1 MKDTRTK
8 ILDTAEKLFANNG
21 VAAVSLR
28 EINAA
33 AGVSPSVLHYHFGGR
48 DELVATMLERRLPAL
63 NAERSKMLEE
73 LQAGARDVT
82 VRELLSVTLLPLV
95 RLIQDD
101 GKAGQRFVKVLA
113 RMHLERNA
121 VYQALTMKY
130 YPESRLE
137 VFDEL
142 MKRSPD
148 CSPEIL
154 ETRLAMAIDAM
165 FSTLAAF
172 DMSARIW
179 QTHLAVK
186 PLPIEHAVEV
196 LLDFM
201 CAGILNGSPVAAK
214 KNPEKK

>member
-8 ILDTAEKLFANNG
+8 ILDTAEKLFADNG

-48 DELVATMLERRLPAL
+48 DELIATMLERRLPAL
-63 NAERSKMLEE
+63 NAERSAMLGE
-73 LQAGARDVT
+73 LQGAPREVT
-82 VRELLSVTLLPLV
+82 VRQLLSVTLLPLV
-95 RLIQDD
+95 RLIQDE

-113 RMHLERNA
+113 RLHLERNA

-142 MKRSPD
+142 MTRCPQ
-148 CSPEIL
+148 CTPEIL

-172 DMSARIW
+172 DMAARIW

-186 PLPIEHAVEV
+186 PLPIDQAVEV

-201 CAGILNGSPVAAK
+201 SAGVLNAGV
-214 KNPEKK
+214 EQR

>member
-8 ILDTAEKLFANNG
+8 ILDSAEKLFANNG

-48 DELVATMLERRLPAL
+48 DELIATLLERRLPAL
-63 NAERSKMLEE
+63 NLARSQMLEQ
-73 LQAGARDVT
+73 LQNSGRDVS
-82 VRELLSVTLLPLV
+82 VRELLAVTVVPLV
-95 RLIQDD
+95 QLLQED

-113 RMHLERNA
+113 RLHLERNA

-142 MKRSPD
+142 MQRCPA
-148 CSPEIL
+148 CTPEIL

-165 FSTLAAF
+165 FSTLAAL
-172 DMSARIW
+172 DMAPRIW
-179 QTHLAVK
+179 QTHLAQNA
-186 PLPIEHAVEV
+186 LPVDKTVDV

-201 CAGILNGSPVAAK
+201 CSGVLNSANIRSAP
-214 KNPEKK
+214 P

>member
-48 DELVATMLERRLPAL
+48 DELIATMLERRLPAL
-63 NAERSKMLEE
+63 NTKRSAMLAE
-73 LQAGARDVT
+73 LQDSPREVT
-82 VRELLSVTLLPLV
+82 VRDLLSVTLLPLV
-95 RLIQDD
+95 ELIRDE
-101 GKAGQRFVKVLA
+101 GKSGQRFMKVLA
-113 RMHLERNA
+113 RLHLERNP

-142 MKRSPD
+142 MKRCPD
-148 CSPEIL
+148 CTPEIL
-154 ETRLAMAIDAM
+154 ETRMAMAIDAM

-179 QTHLAVK
+179 QTHLAVN
-186 PLPIEHAVEV
+186 PLPIEKAVEV

-201 CAGILNGSPVAAK
+201 CAGVLNAAIAPSAKRRK
-214 KNPEKK
+214 KS

>member
-1 MKDTRTK
+1 MKDTRSK

-21 VAAVSLR
+21 VASVSLR

-48 DELVATMLERRLPAL
+48 DELIAMLLERRLPAL
-63 NAERSKMLEE
+63 NAARSAMLQE
-73 LQAGARDVT
+73 LQNSGKEVT
-82 VRELLSVTLLPLV
+82 VRQLLAVTVLPLV
-95 RLIQDD
+95 RLLQED

-113 RMHLERNA
+113 RLHLERNA
-121 VYQALTMKY
+121 VYQTLTMKY

-142 MKRSPD
+142 MQRCPN
-148 CSPEIL
+148 CTAEIL

-172 DMSARIW
+172 DMAARIW
-179 QTHLAVK
+179 QTHLAVN
-186 PLPIEHAVEV
+186 PMPINQAVEV

-201 CAGILNGSPVAAK
+201 CAGVLNAGSRTAG
-214 KNPEKK
+214 

>member
-8 ILDTAEKLFANNG
+8 ILDTAEKLFAENG

-48 DELVATMLERRLPAL
+48 DELITSMLERRLPAL
-63 NAERSKMLEE
+63 NAERSAMLEE
-73 LQAGARDVT
+73 LLNSTGEVT
-82 VRELLSVTLLPLV
+82 VRQLLSVTVLPLV
-95 RLIQDD
+95 RLIREH

-113 RMHLERNA
+113 RLHLERNG

-130 YPESRLE
+130 YPETRLE
-137 VFDEL
+137 VFEEL
-142 MKRSPD
+142 LRRSAG
-148 CSPEIL
+148 CAPEII

-172 DMSARIW
+172 DMQARIW
-179 QTHLAVK
+179 QRHLAVN
-186 PLPIEHAVEV
+186 PLPIDEAVEV

-201 CAGILNGSPVAAK
+201 CAGVLNATPTPSQKTRK
-214 KNPEKK
+214 K

>member
-48 DELVATMLERRLPAL
+48 DELISSMLERRLPAL
-63 NAERSKMLEE
+63 NAKRSAMLEA
-73 LQAGARDVT
+73 LQNSGRDVT
-82 VRELLSVTLLPLV
+82 VRDLLSVTLLPLV
-95 RLIQDD
+95 ELIRDD

-113 RMHLERNA
+113 RLHLERNA

-142 MKRSPD
+142 MQRCPD
-148 CSPEIL
+148 CTPEIL

-165 FSTLAAF
+165 FSTLAAL
-172 DMSARIW
+172 DMAARIW
-179 QTHLAVK
+179 QTHLAQQ
-186 PLPIEHAVEV
+186 PLPMETSVEV

-201 CAGILNGSPVAAK
+201 CAGVLNATH
-214 KNPEKK
+214 

>member
-1 MKDTRTK
+1 MKDTRGK

-48 DELVATMLERRLPAL
+48 DELIATMLERRLPAL
-63 NAERSKMLEE
+63 NAKRSAMLEE
-73 LQAGARDVT
+73 LQNSQREVT
-82 VRELLSVTLLPLV
+82 VRDLLSVTLFPLV
-95 RLIQDD
+95 ELILGE

-113 RMHLERNA
+113 RLHLERNT

-142 MKRSPD
+142 MQRCTD
-148 CSPEIL
+148 CTPEIL

-172 DMSARIW
+172 DMAARIW
-179 QTHLAVK
+179 QTHLAVN
-186 PLPIEHAVEV
+186 PLPIEQAVEV

-201 CAGILNGSPVAAK
+201 CAGVLNPVPTPRK
-214 KNPEKK
+214 KR

>member
-1 MKDTRTK
+1 MLATIMKDTRTK

-48 DELVATMLERRLPAL
+48 DELIATMLERRLPAL
-63 NAERSKMLEE
+63 NAGRSAMLEE
-73 LQAGARDVT
+73 LQNSGGDVT
-82 VRELLSVTLLPLV
+82 VRQLLAVTVLPLV
-95 RLIQDD
+95 RLLQED

-113 RMHLERNA
+113 RLHLERNA

-142 MKRSPD
+142 MQRSPD
-148 CSPEIL
+148 CSAEIL
-154 ETRLAMAIDAM
+154 ETRLAIAIDAM

-179 QTHLAVK
+179 QTHLAVN
-186 PLPIEHAVEV
+186 PLPIDQAVEV

-201 CAGILNGSPVAAK
+201 CAGVLNSGGGTPG
-214 KNPEKK
+214 

>member
-33 AGVSPSVLHYHFGGR
+33 AGVSPSVVHYHFGGR
-48 DELVATMLERRLPAL
+48 DELIANLLERRLPAL
-63 NAERSKMLEE
+63 NTERSAMLEE
-73 LQAGARDVT
+73 LQKSKKEVS
-82 VRELLSVTLLPLV
+82 VRQLLSVTLLPLV
-95 RLIQDD
+95 RLIQDE

-113 RMHLERNA
+113 RLHLERNA
-121 VYQALTMKY
+121 VYQGLTMKY

-137 VFDEL
+137 VFEEL

-148 CSPEIL
+148 CTPEIL

-172 DMSARIW
+172 DMAARIW
-179 QTHLAVK
+179 QTHLAVN
-186 PLPIEHAVEV
+186 PLPIEQSVEV

-201 CAGILNGSPVAAK
+201 CAGVLNAGP
-214 KNPEKK
+214 NRR

>member
-21 VAAVSLR
+21 VASVSLR

-48 DELVATMLERRLPAL
+48 DELIATLLERRLPAL
-63 NAERSKMLEE
+63 NAARSAMLEE
-73 LQAGARDVT
+73 LQNSGKEVT
-82 VRELLSVTLLPLV
+82 VRQLLAVTVLPLV
-95 RLIQDD
+95 RLQQD

-113 RMHLERNA
+113 RLHLERNA
-121 VYQALTMKY
+121 VYQTLTMKY

-142 MKRSPD
+142 MQRCPN
-148 CSPEIL
+148 CTAEIL
-154 ETRLAMAIDAM
+154 ETRMAMAIDAM
-165 FSTLAAF
+165 FSTLSAF
-172 DMSARIW
+172 GMSARIW
-179 QTHLAVK
+179 QTHLAVN
-186 PLPIEHAVEV
+186 PLPIEQAVDV

-201 CAGILNGSPVAAK
+201 CAGVLNGANAPT
-214 KNPEKK
+214 

>member
-48 DELVATMLERRLPAL
+48 DALVATMLERRLPAL
-63 NAERSKMLEE
+63 NAERSAMLDE
-73 LQAGARDVT
+73 LQTSGKEVT
-82 VRELLSVTLLPLV
+82 VRQLLAVTVLPLV
-95 RLIQDD
+95 RLLQED

-113 RMHLERNA
+113 RLHLERNA

-137 VFDEL
+137 VFEEL
-142 MKRSPD
+142 MQRCPA
-148 CSPEIL
+148 CTPEIL
-154 ETRLAMAIDAM
+154 ETRLAMAIDSM

-179 QTHLAVK
+179 QTHLAVN
-186 PLPIEHAVEV
+186 PLPVAQSVEV

-201 CAGILNGSPVAAK
+201 CAGVLNG
-214 KNPEKK
+214 NHD